1 MVSAKS
7 TDPIAVEGRKVLIVD
22 DDRIN
27 LRILGSILKSESYQV
42 VQAECGEQALEA
54 YSLEKPELVL
64 LDVVLPDLDG
74 FQVCRELHKRHGYD
88 CAPVIF
94 VTARTESDAV
104 VEGLE
109 AGGADYL
116 EKPFRER
123 EVLARIRTHLTNRI
137 LLGRQQTLVQQLSAA
152 NEAKN
157 RFLGMAAHD
166 LRNPLTSIRGFS
178 EFLSEGVVG
187 TLTPDQLDLVKTIHE
202 ASVGMLSLVNDLLDV
217 ATIESGQLNL
227 KKEKTPLDQ
236 LVESSV
242 KRTSLDAGTKGTRIE
257 FAVREGELTS
267 MVDPLKMSQVVE
279 NLLTNAVK
287 YSPHRSLIRVE
298 LVEAGGTIRLSVMDQ
313 GPGIPENERS
323 KLFKDFGRLSSKP
336 TGGEKSTGL
345 GLAIVRKI
353 VDAHNGTIVA
363 ENLPQRGCEFRVML
377 PVQYEP

>member
-1 MVSAKS
+1 MDSAQLTES
-7 TDPIAVEGRKVLIVD
+7 ILLAGRKILIVD

-27 LRILGSILKSESYQV
+27 LRILGSILRGESYQV
-42 VQAECGEQALEA
+42 LEA
-54 YSLEKPELVL
+54 ESGEKAIQVYAFEKPELVL
-64 LDVVLPDLDG
+64 LDVVLPGMDG
-74 FQVCRELHKRHGYD
+74 FTTCRELRKRHGEG

-94 VTARTESDAV
+94 VTAKTESDAV

-123 EVLARIRTHLTNRI
+123 EVLARIRTHLTKR
-137 LLGRQQTLVQQLSAA
+137 LLLIRQQSLVQQLSAA
-152 NEAKN
+152 NESKN

-166 LRNPLTSIRGFS
+166 LRNPLASIRGFS

-187 TLTPDQLDLVKTIHE
+187 ALNADQLDLVKTIHE
-202 ASVGMLSLVNDLLDV
+202 ASVGMLVLVNDLLDV

-227 KKEKTPLDQ
+227 KKEATRLDD

-242 KRTSLDAGTKGTRIE
+242 KLTSLDAGSKGTTID
-257 FAVREGELTS
+257 FSVREGNLTS
-267 MVDPLKMSQVVE
+267 NVDPSKIGQVVE
-279 NLLTNAVK
+279 NLLSNAVK
-287 YSPHRSLIRVE
+287 YSPHRSIIRVE
-298 LVEAGGTIRLSVMDQ
+298 LVERNGKIRLSVMDQ
-313 GPGIPENERS
+313 GPGIADNERS

-353 VDAHNGTIVA
+353 VDAHHGTIVA

-377 PVQYEP
+377 PA